1 MMPEISLNVLDVAQN
16 SISAGAKLIEISV
29 TADRKKD
36 ILSITIKDDGCGMT
50 QETIKRVSDPFFTT
64 RTTRRVG
71 LGIPFF
77 QYAATVTGGSFDI
90 QSTVGL
96 GTQVT
101 ANFVLSHIDRMPL
114 GDMTSTMHTLIT
126 MNSRIDFLYTYTVD
140 ERSFTLDT
148 REFRIILGDVPFDI
162 PDVSV
167 FIKEFLSDNKQEV
180 DSDFSISI

>member
-16 SISAGAKLIEISV
+16 SIRANANLIEITV
-29 TADRKKD
+29 TANRKKD
-36 ILSITIKDDGCGMT
+36 LLTITIKDNGCGMT
-50 QETIKRVSDPFFTT
+50 KEQIDRVLDPFFTT
-64 RTTRRVG
+64 RTTRKVG

-77 QYAATVTGGSFDI
+77 QYAANVTGGSFDI
-90 QSTVGL
+90 KSNVGV

-126 MNSRIDFLYTYTVD
+126 LNTGVDFLYTYTVD

-148 REFRIILGDVPFDI
+148 REFRMILGALPFDV
-162 PDVSV
+162 PDVSI
-167 FIKEFLSDNKQEV
+167 FIKEFLNDHKQEV
-180 DSDFSISI
+180 DEEVIL

>member
-1 MMPEISLNVLDVAQN
+1 MMPEISLNVLDIAQN
-16 SISAGAKLIEISV
+16 SISAGAKLIEISI
-29 TADRKKD
+29 TADREKD
-36 ILSITIKDDGCGMT
+36 LLTITIKDDGCGMT
-50 QETIKRVSDPFFTT
+50 QEQIERVSDPFFTT
-64 RTTRRVG
+64 RTTRKVG

-101 ANFVLSHIDRMPL
+101 AIFVLSHIDRMPL

-126 MNSRIDFLYTYTVD
+126 LNTPIDFLYIYTLD

-148 REFRIILGDVPFDI
+148 REFRIMLGDLPFDI

-167 FIKEFLSDNKQEV
+167 FIKEYLSENKQEV
-180 DSDFSISI
+180 DQDYIV

>member
-16 SISAGAKLIEISV
+16 SILANAKLIEIAV
-29 TADRKKD
+29 TADHKKD
-36 ILSITIKDDGCGMT
+36 LLTITMKDDGCGMT
-50 QETIKRVSDPFFTT
+50 QDQIKRVSDPFFTT
-64 RTTRRVG
+64 RTTRKVG

-90 QSTVGL
+90 QSTVGV

-126 MNSRIDFLYTYTVD
+126 LNTRIDFLYTYTVD

-148 REFRIILGDVPFDI
+148 REFRIVLGDLPFDV

-167 FIKEFLSDNKQEV
+167 FIKEFLNDNKQEV
-180 DSDFSISI
+180 DQYNIL